1 MKMIDVI
8 EEQVFNKWK
17 EKITNAA
24 QKAGTAIQTGVH
36 NVSQKIADVTQK
48 QPTQQ
53 PTQPQKQGRTLEE
66 TRAEWSKINSDMTNK
81 RGFGEAVGQ
90 TESSAQMASHLK
102 AKASIL
108 KKLGQSQ
115 ASFGTII
122 VDEATFKL
130 PNGNIDHLCI
140 LEINEQ

>member
-17 EKITNAA
+17 DKITNAA

-53 PTQPQKQGRTLEE
+53 TQQPKPQGRNYEQLK
-66 TRAEWSKINSDMTNK
+66 AEWSKVNTDTSSTQ
-81 RGFGEAVGQ
+81 GFGEGNSKN
-90 TESSAQMASHLK
+90 ESGARQ
-102 AKASIL
+102 I
-108 KKLGQSQ
+108 GNFQ
-115 ASFGTII
+115 ASVIVRKKANKSVSVRII
-122 VDEATFKL
+122 DDATFQTADGIYNYL
-130 PNGNIDHLCI
+130 VLMDID
-140 LEINEQ
+140 NY

>member
-1 MKMIDVI
+1 MKMIDII

-17 EKITNAA
+17 EKLANVG
-24 QKAGTAIQTGVH
+24 QNIQNGVH
-36 NVSQKIADVTQK
+36 NVAQKVADVTQK

-53 PTQPQKQGRTLEE
+53 TTQQPQPQKQGRTLEE
-66 TRAEWSKINSDMTNK
+66 TRAEWSKVNSDMTNK

-90 TESSAQMASHLK
+90 TESAALMQSHFK
-102 AKASIL
+102 ARASIL

-115 ASFGTII
+115 ASFGTTI

-140 LEINEQ
+140 LEMTEQ